1 MGTLRRCPTANP
13 RPSTICSAIIV
24 AALLAAPAV
33 CARDEADNPLRPQDL
48 TPAERGVLD
57 EPEAVTEQGP
67 VPLPPFPRPQRLIPV
82 RGETGDLDY
91 NYYIDVDSVSL
102 TSDEVLLYTIVIQSP
117 SGSSNIIFE
126 GIRCATKEVK
136 TLAFGTRDGR
146 FARMEDPEW
155 SFVHT
160 RGPLAYRTKL
170 VEMYVCDENGWAIDA
185 DTVLER
191 LVLHDPRKARVAP
204 KEAAASD

>member
-1 MGTLRRCPTANP
+1 ML
-13 RPSTICSAIIV
+13 
-24 AALLAAPAV
+24 AALLAAPAAA
-33 CARDEADNPLRPQDL
+33 ARDDADNPNIPQDL

-57 EPEAVTEQGP
+57 EPEAAVQRGP
-67 VPLPPFPRPQRLIPV
+67 EPLPPFPRAQRLIPV
-82 RGETGDLDY
+82 HGETGDLDY

-102 TSDEVLLYTIVIQSP
+102 TPDEVLLYTIVIQSP
-117 SGSSNIIFE
+117 SGSSNVIFE

-136 TLAFGTRDGR
+136 TLAFGTKDGR
-146 FARMEDPEW
+146 FARMSDPQW
-155 SFVHT
+155 TFVHT

-170 VEMYVCDENGWAIDA
+170 VEMYVCDENGWAVDA

-204 KEAAASD
+204 KEAAASK